1 MNVTLHSCVVILV
14 RHTYHNFHYSFH
26 ISCMWMSAL
35 RTWLQRRNGTTWA
48 ICKFCNSSSY
58 HH

>member
-14 RHTYHNFHYSFH
+14 SHTYCNFHCSFF
-26 ISCMWMSAL
+26 ISRMWMSAL
-35 RTWLQRRNGTTWA
+35 RTWLQRRNGTAWA
-48 ICKFCNSSSY
+48 IYKFCNSSSY